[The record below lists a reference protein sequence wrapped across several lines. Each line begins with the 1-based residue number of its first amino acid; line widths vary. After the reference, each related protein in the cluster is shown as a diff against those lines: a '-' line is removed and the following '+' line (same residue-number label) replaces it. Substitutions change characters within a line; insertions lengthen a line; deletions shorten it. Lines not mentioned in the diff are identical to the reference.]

1 MRTFLDRL
9 HDLKL
14 NEVALRKNEIP
25 ENNLRVKV
33 ESLGPGPDLSL
44 IHI

>member
-14 NEVALRKNEIP
+14 NEVALRKNEIS
-25 ENNLRVKV
+25 ENKLRVKV
-33 ESLGPGPDLSL
+33 ETLGPGPGFS
-44 IHI
+44 

>member
-14 NEVALRKNEIP
+14 NEVALRKIEIP
-25 ENNLRVKV
+25 ENVNAISDKNC
-33 ESLGPGPDLSL
+33 
-44 IHI
+44 H

>member
-14 NEVALRKNEIP
+14 NEVALRKNEIS

-33 ESLGPGPDLSL
+33 EKIGRASCRERV
-44 IHI
+44 